1 MPFVWLPARERVE
14 FLNLSSRPVVRCP
27 PADSFLR
34 NNVQALTVYRQV
46 LAEDP
51 DHDEA
56 RRGVAEAEKGQ
67 RLATMSEEEMMA
79 AVQKMP
85 PPLQPRARF
94 ERISSG
100 GTPWLLP

>member
-1 MPFVWLPARERVE
+1 M
-14 FLNLSSRPVVRCP
+14 
-27 PADSFLR
+27 R

-79 AVQKMP
+79 AVQKMQLHSDIGACRWFRSCTTAVTSP
-85 PPLQPRARF
+85 QACRCFVDLIF
-94 ERISSG
+94 
-100 GTPWLLP
+100 

>member
-1 MPFVWLPARERVE
+1 M
-14 FLNLSSRPVVRCP
+14 
-27 PADSFLR
+27 
-34 NNVQALTVYRQV
+34 YRQV

-79 AVQKMP
+79 AVQKMQ
-85 PPLQPRARF
+85 LHSDIGACRF
-94 ERISSG
+94 RSCTWS
-100 GTPWLLP
+100 PQACRCFVDLMC